1 MDALDNYKAAMALYN
16 EGKPMDCLRLLLAG
30 YKAVRNPALKI
41 AYLQS
46 LIVLVDPVFKLDE
59 LFAICDEGIKIAT
72 ELNDAVALSYFQMKK
87 AFCCTMKRATML
99 SIKKDITLAPHRI
112 NFSLE
117 SDRDLHDSTVTG
129 MAELKQESE
138 ELMQKSLSAADQNNH
153 DLQAHL
159 HSILGDIYGTECSIY
174 MLEHLRQAKLLY
186 YFGKLGLNL
195 RHVLSS
201 KERAELLALSDRSVQ
216 EFLCSVSFYEK
227 NNDNIGVASAY
238 SNISNN
244 LRTLGLFRQA
254 KRYIKLSKQ
263 ASNAKSIV
271 EKRQAVESSI
281 KDKNKNVPDY
291 KKDFPRPVL
300 RRDSLKN
307 LKAKLKDWFSNTD

>member
-30 YKAVRNPALKI
+30 YKDVRNPALKI

-46 LIVLVDPVFKLDE
+46 LVVLVDPVFKMDE
-59 LFAICDEGIKIAT
+59 LFIICDEGIKIAT
-72 ELNDAVALSYFQMKK
+72 EINDAVALSYFQMKK

-117 SDRDLHDSTVTG
+117 SDRDLHDSIVTG

-138 ELMQKSLSAADQNNH
+138 ELIQKSLSTADQNNH

-159 HSILGDIYGTECSIY
+159 HSILGDIYGTGCSIY
-174 MLEHLRQAKLLY
+174 MLEHLRHAKLLF

-195 RHVLSS
+195 RHVLSP
-201 KERAELLALSDRSVQ
+201 KERTELLALSDRSVQ
-216 EFLCSVSFYEK
+216 EFLCSVGFYEK
-227 NNDNIGVASAY
+227 NNDSIGVASAY

-244 LRTLGLFRQA
+244 LRTVGLFRQA
-254 KRYIKLSKQ
+254 KRYLELSKES
-263 ASNAKSIV
+263 SNAKSIV
-271 EKRQAVESSI
+271 EKRAAIELSI
-281 KDKNKNVPDY
+281 KDKNKNTPDY
-291 KKDFPRPVL
+291 KKDLPRPVL